1 MKRLKKIA
9 VCLSATAIMSA
20 AITGFSANAK
30 DIGSIYLSVYAGQPS
45 SANVTKQSWNF
56 TTASSTT
63 TMSITNYTKNGS
75 DSYVS
80 LISTTGIGGV
90 LYRTGSISTTN
101 VKLGVSASA
110 QATLNDFSKGD
121 HRASGKVTG

>member
-1 MKRLKKIA
+1 MKRFKKIA

-20 AITGFSANAK
+20 AITGFSTNAK

-45 SANVTKQSWNF
+45 SANVIKQSWTF

-63 TMSITNYTKNGS
+63 TMSITNYTKSGS

-90 LYRTGSISTTN
+90 LYRTGSINTTN
-101 VKLGVSASA
+101 VKLGVTASA